1 LGDLDR
7 MFNPKSIAV
16 IGASRNPKKIGYE
29 LVSNI
34 LAGGYEGRLYPV
46 NTEGAEIM
54 GMKSYTSIMEVP
66 GEVDLA
72 VIAVPAVY
80 VPDIMEECGKKGIKT
95 ALVDKLGLQGDG
107 QRGARVEAAV
117 DRQRRTASGC
127 SAQTS
132 SACITRHRG

>member
-54 GMKSYTSIMEVP
+54 GMKSYTSIME
-66 GEVDLA
+66 GAGGRVDLG
-72 VIAVPAVY
+72 
-80 VPDIMEECGKKGIKT
+80 CN
-95 ALVDKLGLQGDG
+95 
-107 QRGARVEAAV
+107 
-117 DRQRRTASGC
+117 RRASGFT
-127 SAQTS
+127 SQTS
-132 SACITRHRG
+132 WRSAAKRA